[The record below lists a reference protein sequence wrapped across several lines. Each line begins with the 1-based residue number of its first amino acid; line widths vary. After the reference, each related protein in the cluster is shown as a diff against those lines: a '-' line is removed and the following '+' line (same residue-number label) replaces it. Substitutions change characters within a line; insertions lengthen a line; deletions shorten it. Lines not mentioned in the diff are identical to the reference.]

1 MEGTRNDLVLLLL
14 GERVEVHGIAGNAD
28 GQLRILLGVSLSVE
42 QRLTIEDVDVQVVAT
57 LLGVSVEHVDQVI
70 GLSLGNF
77 RNLHNVSPS
86 IDRRRPKPAR

>member
-1 MEGTRNDLVLLLL
+1 MKII
-14 GERVEVHGIAGNAD
+14 HCAD
-28 GQLRILLGVSLSVE
+28 P
-42 QRLTIEDVDVQVVAT
+42 T

-70 GLSLGNF
+70 GLSLRNF

>member
-1 MEGTRNDLVLLLL
+1 MLAAQLH
-14 GERVEVHGIAGNAD
+14 EVHGIAGNAD
-28 GQLRILLGVSLSVE
+28 GQLRVLLGVSLSVE
-42 QRLTIEDVDVQVVAT
+42 QRLTVEDVDVQVVAT